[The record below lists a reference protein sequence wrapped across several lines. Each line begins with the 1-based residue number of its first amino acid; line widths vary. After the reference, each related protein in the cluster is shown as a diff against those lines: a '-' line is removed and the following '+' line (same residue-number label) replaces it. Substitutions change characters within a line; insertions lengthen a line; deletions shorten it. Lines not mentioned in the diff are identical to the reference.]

1 MSFETLINNSI
12 LKYPRVLLEM
22 DISVRNDQWI
32 NYGAGVWK
40 VNMDNSYPEVDP
52 TLLIPF
58 FALNYET
65 IGSVKVDSFNLVK
78 VDSALE
84 VVNESNSFYFDRTS
98 KDLFI
103 KIYNYDKPSLH
114 LIKIGVMYGFS
125 YNEFIPQNSLDTYEG
140 RVKNDITISMSRD
153 PLYYGKMV
161 YDFSSYNLINSD
173 AEYDSFGEDNNVYGN
188 EIRILYG
195 FEELDYEDYHLL
207 YSAYLEKIKVSE
219 SELAVTLS
227 DKRKQLSAEV
237 QYQCTDK
244 NALEAIE
251 ELLYTVYSIPYNSNY
266 YNIIQW
272 EAAKA
277 LVPNITIDLVTAD
290 EEMAVNNIIQDIC
303 SSVFGLFRID
313 PDNKYTFKLLN
324 DAVIVDTIESYDIMN
339 NPIIEYDPTEIITST
354 KIGYNKDWN
363 PGYTSPY
370 TFLVDTSKE
379 QEIFDKY
386 QTYKQKTFFTLLT
399 NLIDAQSFSDYIL
412 NYFDT
417 VRGTTNI
424 IVPIKYYS
432 IEVADFVNCNI
443 RRRNGEWMGLRKC
456 EILGK
461 SYNLKNNTINFK
473 LRIGDLV

>member
-173 AEYDSFGEDNNVYGN
+173 AEYDSFGEDNNIYGN
-188 EIRILYG
+188 
-195 FEELDYEDYHLL
+195 
-207 YSAYLEKIKVSE
+207 
-219 SELAVTLS
+219 
-227 DKRKQLSAEV
+227 
-237 QYQCTDK
+237 
-244 NALEAIE
+244 
-251 ELLYTVYSIPYNSNY
+251 
-266 YNIIQW
+266 
-272 EAAKA
+272 
-277 LVPNITIDLVTAD
+277 
-290 EEMAVNNIIQDIC
+290 
-303 SSVFGLFRID
+303 
-313 PDNKYTFKLLN
+313 
-324 DAVIVDTIESYDIMN
+324 
-339 NPIIEYDPTEIITST
+339 
-354 KIGYNKDWN
+354 
-363 PGYTSPY
+363 
-370 TFLVDTSKE
+370 
-379 QEIFDKY
+379 
-386 QTYKQKTFFTLLT
+386 
-399 NLIDAQSFSDYIL
+399 
-412 NYFDT
+412 
-417 VRGTTNI
+417 
-424 IVPIKYYS
+424 
-432 IEVADFVNCNI
+432 
-443 RRRNGEWMGLRKC
+443 
-456 EILGK
+456 
-461 SYNLKNNTINFK
+461 
-473 LRIGDLV
+473 